1 MRFLYFLIGLL
12 IFIQP
17 VHAKTI
23 SLDMS
28 QFRAIPIQHEGRI
41 KPLESFARTL
51 YKKLDAPPEDISAI
65 DFLAE
70 AFFNPAQSIQRP
82 VFRIRSSTLK
92 TRLFLDTERSY
103 FSLTD
108 LLPPFL
114 QQEGSILAL
123 YKEEKLSQEEQLLT
137 SLYERAIF
145 LHHVTTTFNALLP
158 LSIQAPEE
166 FLELAGDDLPKDASF
181 MDYKRYEEIILN
193 YIEKH
198 SPLSNNELEL
208 FIFQLSSVEQSMARQ
223 QNMRLLSNS
232 LNNDSNALWLSPA
245 DMIIRGASSPE
256 ITTYLNMWK
265 DMATAYRSNNAK
277 RWKDATELAYGYVQE
292 IAPAQVHPHKLG
304 IEIQYLDLNPYLY
317 SVIFCMLALV
327 MLALH
332 SYKPD
337 LPLTPA
343 IFCLIGAACLFHLT
357 GIGMR
362 MAILER
368 PPVTNLY
375 ESILFVNAIIL
386 ICTLF
391 CAFFAQNKHIFL
403 SIGALCGTLLFLTG
417 RFFAT
422 RGDTL
427 EVLIA
432 VLDTNFWLTTHVLI
446 ITAGYGA
453 CLLTSCM
460 AHYMLYLKNWGRQA
474 SPERT
479 SLLPAIHIL
488 AIISL
493 MLTTTG
499 TILGGIWADQ
509 SWGRFWGWDPKEN
522 GALLI
527 ILWLIWVLHGRIS
540 GHLKNNTY
548 LAGLAGLSII
558 VSLAWFGINLLGVGL
573 HSYGFTS
580 GIAWGLGLFCCAE
593 GIIIAALTRLKKRG
607 KGS

>member
-1 MRFLYFLIGLL
+1 MKFIYILIGFLIL
-12 IFIQP
+12 IQP
-17 VHAKTI
+17 AHAETTH
-23 SLDMS
+23 LDMS
-28 QFRAIPIQHEGRI
+28 AFRAIPIQHEGRI

-51 YKKLDAPPEDISAI
+51 YKKLDTHPDNMSAI

-70 AFFNPAQSIQRP
+70 ALFNPAKTIQRP
-82 VFRIRSSTLK
+82 VFSIRSQTLK
-92 TRLFLDTERSY
+92 SRLSLDPESSG

-114 QQEGSILAL
+114 QQEGAILSL
-123 YKEEKLSQEEQLLT
+123 YKKEALSEEERLLQ

-145 LHHVTTTFNALLP
+145 LHQVTTTFNALLP
-158 LSIQAPEE
+158 LSVQPPKE
-166 FLELAGDDLPKDASF
+166 FLKFIGDDLPKDASF
-181 MDYKRYEEIILN
+181 LDYKRYEEIILK
-193 YIEKH
+193 YIEKN
-198 SPLSNNELEL
+198 SPLSNNALEL
-208 FIFQLSSVEQSMARQ
+208 FIFQLSSVEQSMARHQ
-223 QNMRLLSNS
+223 HMRLLPNS
-232 LNNDSNALWLSPA
+232 LDNDPNAAWLSPA
-245 DMIIRGASSPE
+245 DTIIRGASGPS
-256 ITTYLNMWK
+256 ITTYLDMWK
-265 DMATAYRSNNAK
+265 DMANAYRNHNAQA
-277 RWKDATELAYGYVQE
+277 WKEAAELTYGYAQE
-292 IAPAQVHPHKLG
+292 IAPAQVRPHKLE

-317 SVIFCMLALV
+317 SVIFCILALV
-327 MLALH
+327 MLALR

-337 LPLTPA
+337 TPLTPV
-343 IFCLIGAACLFHLT
+343 IFCLIGAACLFLIT
-357 GIGMR
+357 GMGMR

-386 ICTLF
+386 ICTLIS
-391 CAFFAQNKHIFL
+391 AFFARNKYIFL
-403 SIGALCGTLLFLTG
+403 SIGAICGTILFFIA
-417 RFFAT
+417 RIFAA

-460 AHYMLYLKNWGRQA
+460 AHYMLYQKNWSKTERSRQ
-474 SPERT
+474 T
-479 SLLPAIHIL
+479 NLLPALHIL

-527 ILWLIWVLHGRIS
+527 VLWLIWILHGRIS
-540 GHLKNNTY
+540 GHLNKDTY
-548 LAGLAGLSII
+548 LAGLAALSII
-558 VSLAWFGINLLGVGL
+558 VALAWFGINLLGIGL

-580 GIAWGLGLFCCAE
+580 GIAWGLGLFCSIE
-593 GIIIAALTRLKKRG
+593 IIIIAALTCLGKKDTN
-607 KGS
+607 S

>member
-1 MRFLYFLIGLL
+1 MKVVCFLIGLL
-12 IFIQP
+12 FFTSP

-23 SLDMS
+23 PLDMS
-28 QFRAIPIQHEGRI
+28 EFRAIPIQHEGRI

-51 YKKLDAPPEDISAI
+51 YKKLDAPPENISAI

-70 AFFNPAQSIQRP
+70 AFFNPARTIQRP
-82 VFRIRSSTLK
+82 LYHIRSHALK
-92 TRLFLDTERSY
+92 TRLSLDADRAY

-108 LLPPFL
+108 LLSPFL
-114 QQEGSILAL
+114 QQESAILAL
-123 YKEEKLSQEEQLLT
+123 YKEENLSQEEQLLT

-158 LSIQAPEE
+158 LSIQPPEE
-166 FLELAGDDLPKDASF
+166 FLELAGDNLPKDASF
-181 MDYKRYEEIILN
+181 LDYKRYEEIILK

-223 QNMRLLSNS
+223 QNMRLLPNS
-232 LNNDSNALWLSPA
+232 LNNDPNALWLSPA
-245 DMIIRGASSPE
+245 DTIIRGASSPE
-256 ITTYLNMWK
+256 ITTYLNMWQ
-265 DMATAYRSNNAK
+265 DMATAYRSHNAK
-277 RWKDATELAYGYVQE
+277 TWKDATELAYGYVQE
-292 IAPAQVHPHKLG
+292 IASTQIHPHKLG
-304 IEIQYLDLNPYLY
+304 TEIRYLDLNPYLY
-317 SVIFCMLALV
+317 SVIFCVLALII
-327 MLALH
+327 LTLH
-332 SYKPD
+332 HYKPD
-337 LPLTPA
+337 LPLTSA

-386 ICTLF
+386 VCTLI
-391 CAFFAQNKHIFL
+391 CAFLAQNKHIFL
-403 SIGALCGTLLFLTG
+403 SIASICGTVLFFVA
-417 RFFAT
+417 RFFAA

-460 AHYMLYLKNWGRQA
+460 AHYLLYKKNWSRQKR
-474 SPERT
+474 SEQT
-479 SLLPAIHIL
+479 SLLPALHML

-527 ILWLIWVLHGRIS
+527 VLWLIWALHGRIS
-540 GHLKNNTY
+540 GHLNNNIY
-548 LAGLAGLSII
+548 LAVLAALSTI
-558 VSLAWFGINLLGVGL
+558 VALAWFGINLLGIGL

-580 GIAWGLGLFCCAE
+580 GIAWGLGLFCSAE
-593 GIIIAALTRLKKRG
+593 VIIIAALTRLKNKD
-607 KGS
+607 KDS

>member
-1 MRFLYFLIGLL
+1 MRFVYLIVGLL
-12 IFIQP
+12 ILIHP
-17 VHAKTI
+17 ARAETV

-28 QFRAIPIQHEGRI
+28 KFRAIPIQHEGRI
-41 KPLESFARTL
+41 KPLESFSRTL
-51 YKKLDAPPEDISAI
+51 YKKLDTHPDNMPAI

-70 AFFNPAQSIQRP
+70 ALFNPAKTIERP
-82 VFRIRSSTLK
+82 VFRIRSQTLK
-92 TRLFLDTERSY
+92 SRLSLNPGAAH

-114 QQEGSILAL
+114 QQEAAILSL
-123 YKEEKLSQEEQLLT
+123 YKKESLSQEEQLLT

-158 LSIQAPEE
+158 LSIQPPEE
-166 FLELAGDDLPKDASF
+166 FLKLAGEDLPKDPSF
-181 MDYKRYEEIILN
+181 LDYKRYEEIILN

-198 SPLSNNELEL
+198 APLSNNELEL

-223 QNMRLLSNS
+223 QNMRLLPNS
-232 LNNDSNALWLSPA
+232 LDNDPNAMWLSPA
-245 DMIIRGASSPE
+245 DTIIRGASSPE

-265 DMATAYRSNNAK
+265 DMANAYRNHNTQA
-277 RWKDATELAYGYVQE
+277 WKEATELTLGYVQE
-292 IAPAQVHPHKLG
+292 IAPAQVSAHRLG

-317 SVIFCMLALV
+317 SVIFCALALV
-327 MLALH
+327 MLVLYH
-332 SYKPD
+332 YKPD
-337 LPLTPA
+337 LSLTPA
-343 IFCLIGAACLFHLT
+343 IFCLISAACLFHIT

-386 ICTLF
+386 VCTLI
-391 CAFFAQNKHIFL
+391 CAFLAQNKYIFL
-403 SIGALCGTLLFLTG
+403 SIAPICGIMLFFVA
-417 RFFAT
+417 RFFAA

-460 AHYMLYLKNWGRQA
+460 AHYMLYLKNWSRQEH
-474 SPERT
+474 SERVN
-479 SLLPAIHIL
+479 LLPTLHIL

-527 ILWLIWVLHGRIS
+527 VLWLIWILHGRIS

-558 VSLAWFGINLLGVGL
+558 VSLAWFGINLLGIGL

-580 GIAWGLGLFCCAE
+580 GIAWGLGLFCSIE
-593 GIIIAALTRLKKRG
+593 MIIIACLTCLKK
-607 KGS
+607 KDKDS